1 MEIMPYEQAEQIIK
15 AQKKISVAHC
25 ICRKEQR
32 LLGKGC
38 DHLSEACMAFG
49 TGAYFYIENGLG
61 REVTTEEAL
70 KILKIGMDSGLV
82 LQPGNGQKV
91 WSICMCCG
99 CCCGLLRG
107 LKTMAKPAS
116 VAHTNFYSQIAADE
130 CIGCGLCE
138 EQCPMDA
145 IRMEGDTAVV
155 NRDRCIGCGVC
166 VGTCSVAA
174 VKLMQKSEQERYIPP
189 KDVVEMQLRIAGERR
204 RS

>member
-1 MEIMPYEQAEQIIK
+1 
-15 AQKKISVAHC
+15 
-25 ICRKEQR
+25 
-32 LLGKGC
+32 
-38 DHLSEACMAFG
+38 MAFG